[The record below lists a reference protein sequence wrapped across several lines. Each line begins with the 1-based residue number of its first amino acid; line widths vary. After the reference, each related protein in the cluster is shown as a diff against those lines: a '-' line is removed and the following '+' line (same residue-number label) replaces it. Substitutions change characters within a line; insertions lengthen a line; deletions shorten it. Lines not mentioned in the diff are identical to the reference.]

1 MENNISIS
9 KRFFK
14 GIGKI
19 KRGNNKGYFSLFA
32 LFLVLWS
39 PLLVAKKE
47 FVTIGTGGVTG
58 IYYPTGG
65 AIAKL
70 VNEKKNIHN
79 VRASVES
86 TGGSVFNVNALL
98 SRDIEFGIVQSDTQ
112 YRALNGLKEWEKQ
125 GPQKT
130 LRSVFSIH
138 SEAVTL
144 VASKK
149 SKIKRLKD
157 IKGKVI
163 NIGNHGS
170 GHRNNALDIFSVLGM
185 NWKKDFQAEALKAA
199 EAPKML
205 QDGRIDAFFY
215 TVGHPSGAITEA
227 TSGRQK
233 VRFIPIKNMK
243 ALLKKYPYYAK
254 TKIPK
259 NVYPMAINGK
269 KDIPTIGVKATFLTS
284 SKVSDNVVYAVTK
297 EVFENIEKFKRLHP
311 AFSHLT
317 KKDMLKGLSAP
328 LHPGAVKYYKESK
341 LIKKVNPSL
350 L

>member
-1 MENNISIS
+1 MEKYVN

-14 GIGKI
+14 GMGKMKKVIGK
-19 KRGNNKGYFSLFA
+19 RCSMLFVLSLI
-32 LFLVLWS
+32 LWS
-39 PLLVAKKE
+39 PFLYGKKE

-70 VNEKKNIHN
+70 VNEKRDVYN

-98 SRDIEFGIVQSDTQ
+98 SGDIEFGIVQSDTQ
-112 YRALNGLKEWEKQ
+112 YRALNGLKEWEKD

-138 SEAVTL
+138 AEAVTL
-144 VASKK
+144 VASEK
-149 SKIKRLKD
+149 SKIKNLKD
-157 IKGKVI
+157 VKGKIV

-170 GHRNNALDIFSVLGM
+170 GHRNNALDIFSIIGLD
-185 NWKKDFQAEALKAA
+185 WQKDFKAESLKAA

-215 TVGHPSGAITEA
+215 TVGHPSGAMTEA

-233 VRFIPIKNMK
+233 VRFIPIKRK
-243 ALLKKYPYYAK
+243 VRALLKKYPYYAR

-259 NVYPMAINGK
+259 NTYPMAVNGN
-269 KDIPTIGVKATFLTS
+269 KDIPTIGVKATLLTS
-284 SKVSDNVVYAVTK
+284 SNVSDKVVYAVTK
-297 EVFENIEKFKRLHP
+297 QVFDNLDKFKKLHP
-311 AFSHLT
+311 AFSQLT
-317 KKDMLKGLSAP
+317 REGMLKGLSAP
-328 LHPGAVKYYKESK
+328 LHSGALKYYKESR
-341 LIKKVNPSL
+341 LIKKVKKSL
-350 L
+350 LK

>member
-1 MENNISIS
+1 MEKNISR
-9 KRFFK
+9 RFFK
-14 GIGKI
+14 GIEKAKMDI
-19 KRGNNKGYFSLFA
+19 RYSVLLA
-32 LFLVLWS
+32 SFLILWT
-39 PLLVAKKE
+39 PLLYAKKE

-70 VNEKKNIHN
+70 VNEKKDIYN

-98 SRDIEFGIVQSDTQ
+98 SGDIEFGVVQSDTQ
-112 YRALNGLKEWEKQ
+112 YRALNGLKEWKEK

-144 VASKK
+144 VASEK

-170 GHRNNALDIFSVLGM
+170 GQRNNVLDILSVTKLD
-185 NWKKDFQAEALKAA
+185 WQKDFKAESLKAA

-227 TSGRQK
+227 TSGREK
-233 VRFIPIKNMK
+233 VRFIPIKK
-243 ALLKKYPYYAK
+243 VKSLLKKYPYYAK

-259 NVYPMAINGK
+259 NIYPMAINGK
-269 KDIPTIGVKATFLTS
+269 KDIPTIGVKATLLTS
-284 SKVSDNVVYAVTK
+284 SKVSDNVVYAITK
-297 EVFENIEKFKRLHP
+297 QVFENLEKFKQLHP
-311 AFSHLT
+311 AFAHLN
-317 KKDMLKGLSAP
+317 KRDMLKGLSAP
-328 LHPGAVKYYKESK
+328 LHSGAVKYYKESK
-341 LIKKVNPSL
+341 LIKKVNKSL